1 MKNTKKGFT
10 LVELLVVIA
19 ILAILATVA
28 VVGYTSFVKKANES
42 AVAQELTQIKNAVL
56 AEDVTNPNFEIKNG
70 KITIDDLND
79 LNNAT
84 VNAFVTSLI
93 AEMGGDKYYDYILN
107 QETSLVYVNKERMV
121 KATWNFATGKI
132 TTEKYDGSLITK
144 TMGTDL
150 VDISASNDGSKL
162 TSPVTLGGST
172 GFTANV
178 PAEALIKTGTSSLE
192 LKVQKLAENNNISF
206 GDGNTAHNFDVHI
219 EGIADGNEM
228 PIVVHLGRIL
238 PAGLEIALYHTN
250 TPMTQVSSLNE
261 LDSNNEYY
269 YNAQTGEVSICVTNF
284 SVFSAVET
292 TTDKWDGTA
301 VANGFASGSGTEAN
315 PYLIKTG
322 AQLAYFRNAVDGG
335 NTFEGKYVALG
346 ANIDLQ
352 GNLFDPIGF
361 GYEHQGGK
369 VFKGIFDGKNHTI
382 YNLRQ
387 NCWELDPDKENYSTY
402 TYSTAGGGLFAS
414 IKNATIKNLA
424 MSGADIVFECVDMGI
439 VVGYAQGKCHF
450 ENIVVTNSTIANYNR
465 ATGGVVGEVCY
476 GPYGTDTSKG
486 YSHTFK
492 NITVDSSVVI
502 SSLWGSFDTLCGGV
516 IGGKWGDAT
525 VLMQDV
531 TVACELDVFSDVTS
545 AYQWYAYRRC
555 GMLIGYTE
563 QESPKQATTAAANF
577 LICENVKVYYGDWV
591 NYTYCEFENTKN
603 PGYKYPWVRVQ
614 EGLNTGAYSNPRYGN
629 PTDYA
634 GNKVTN
640 DNHTHDTAAGEGH
653 HVSIPFNQL
662 YGGGQGVYGES
673 EHAGVTVTNTL
684 TKTIYFQN
692 NWLWSDVRVYY
703 WYEHTTSNGGT
714 PTVDSWNNVAFP
726 GVPMEKVGND
736 GTYDIYKI
744 EVPIYAAGF
753 VFNGID
759 KDSQERKQSINIDVN
774 EAISGNVYM
783 MLWHDNTND
792 VMSCKYVEGH
802 KTIYFQ
808 NNWLWSQVTLNY
820 MSNNIE
826 LSVLRNEGTYDIY
839 AVKVPNFVQDFNI
852 SGKKND
858 DSGAIDKTPQIT
870 ISSLVEE
877 ATYSMKYTTT
887 NEFVQSIKIYF
898 KPNSYWKADNA
909 WFAARI
915 WNDTGE
921 AWIKMT
927 DANGDGTYEC
937 YIPNG
942 YPNVIFCR
950 MKNTNTTAYNW
961 ENRLNQTPDLVIAN
975 LTNKTYVLP
984 EIIYFKPDSNWKSA
998 NARFAAYFF
1007 GNGEKWVSMV
1017 DREGNGVYECEI
1029 PAGFTKVIFVRMNPD
1044 NQTNNWDNKW
1054 TQTVDIDMSSGKYL
1068 YTLNNNSSTDGNTKA
1083 SGSWSN
1089 NNP

>member
-144 TMGTDL
+144 TMGTDS

-250 TPMTQVSSLNE
+250 TPMTQVISLNE

-322 AQLAYFRNAVDGG
+322 AQLAYFRNAVDAG

-736 GTYDIYKI
+736 GVYDIYKFEI
-744 EVPIYAAGF
+744 PAYATKF
-753 VFNGID
+753 V
-759 KDSQERKQSINIDVN
+759 
-774 EAISGNVYM
+774 ISDGK
-783 MLWHDNTND
+783 NTNNAKTQDIILAD
-792 VMSCKYVEGH
+792 VAENAMFYM
-802 KTIYFQ
+802 
-808 NNWLWSQVTLNY
+808 NY
-820 MSNNIE
+820 N
-826 LSVLRNEGTYDIY
+826 DIY
-839 AVKVPNFVQDFNI
+839 QHHALSEDYLTY
-852 SGKKND
+852 KNNYTIVRLKPTD
-858 DSGAIDKTPQIT
+858 WWTGAR
-870 ISSLVEE
+870 
-877 ATYSMKYTTT
+877 YSAY
-887 NEFVQSIKIYF
+887 V
-898 KPNSYWKADNA
+898 
-909 WFAARI
+909 
-915 WNDTGE
+915 WNDSE
-921 AWIKMT
+921 NKWIDMV
-927 DANGDGTYEC
+927 DLDSDGIYTC
-937 YIPNG
+937 WIPNG
-942 YPNVIFCR
+942 YKNIIFGR
-950 MKNTNTTAYNW
+950 MNTNTTANSFDEGVLW
-961 ENRLNQTPDLVIAN
+961 NQTDN
-975 LTNKTYVLP
+975 LTLP
-984 EIIYFKPDSNWKSA
+984 ADSNYFYSPMDKYWATSTIYLKPNSNWTQSSA
-998 NARFAAYFF
+998 WFAAYFY
-1007 GNGEKWVSMV
+1007 GNGEKWTTLTYNS
-1017 DREGNGVYECEI
+1017 ELKLYECAV
-1029 PAGFTKVIFVRMNPD
+1029 PAGFTKVIFCRMDSGKTGNLSWD
-1044 NQTNNWDNKW
+1044 AKWNQTGDL
-1054 TQTVDIDMSSGKYL
+1054 TIP
-1068 YTLNNNSSTDGNTKA
+1068 TDGKNLFTVP
-1083 SGSWSN
+1083 SGAWDGSTTTWSK
-1089 NNP
+1089 P